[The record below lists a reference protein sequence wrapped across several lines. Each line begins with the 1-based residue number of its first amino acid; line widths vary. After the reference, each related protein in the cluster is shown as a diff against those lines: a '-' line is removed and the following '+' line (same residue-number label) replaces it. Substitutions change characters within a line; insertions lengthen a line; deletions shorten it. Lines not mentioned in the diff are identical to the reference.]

1 MHPDGQ
7 LLGGRYELTSLIATG
22 GMGQVWQARDTVL
35 ERDVAVKV
43 LRSEYTGDPT
53 FLARFRA
60 EAQLAARL
68 VHPNIA
74 TLFDYGEIPPAGPR
88 DEHLAYLVMELVRG
102 ESLSTLLRRDGRLS
116 PERTL
121 DVLRQSAAGLAA
133 AHATGVVHRD
143 IKPGNVLIGADGTVK
158 ITDFGVAVSGS
169 TVPLTQAGQVIGT
182 PHYLSPEQ
190 AQGQRATAA
199 SDVYALGIVGYECL
213 AGHHAFD
220 AESSVQVA
228 LMQIRDD
235 AAPLPDDVPPPVRQL
250 VAAAM
255 VKDPAQRF
263 PDAAAFGA
271 AIDDVRAGRP
281 LQPAD
286 RTTVLPAAGGA
297 APSPSTRVMPAVG
310 GAATA
315 VGVGAA
321 GVGAGAAGSG
331 PERARE
337 SRRRRLLLPL
347 LGALIAAALAV
358 AGFQLLGDDATDTST
373 TTPTTSAEQTAPTT
387 STAEETTAPSAVLVE
402 VDPDDYLGRRIG
414 DVEADLIG
422 LSLSV
427 RAVPQQTADADEGA
441 VLAVSPAGELAQ
453 GAVVTVTYATAPPTP
468 TPTSSPTDDGDED
481 EPDESGG
488 NGTGGGGSGTEGG
501 GNGDQGNQGN
511 RDQGGGDQG
520 SGDDDGQ
527 DDG

>member
-169 TVPLTQAGQVIGT
+169 TVPLTQTGQVIGT

-190 AQGQRATAA
+190 AQGERATAA

-235 AAPLPDDVPPPVRQL
+235 AAPLPDDVPAPVRQL

-255 VKDPAQRF
+255 VKDPARRF

-271 AIDDVRAGRP
+271 AIEDVRAGRP
-281 LQPAD
+281 LQLAD
-286 RTTVLPAAGGA
+286 RTTVLPAAGDA

-315 VGVGAA
+315 AGVGAA
-321 GVGAGAAGSG
+321 GAGAAGLG
-331 PERARE
+331 PERERE
-337 SRRRRLLLPL
+337 GRRRRLLLPL
-347 LGALIAAALAV
+347 LGVLIAAAVAV
-358 AGFQLLGDDATDTST
+358 AGFQLLGDDGTDTST
-373 TTPTTSAEQTAPTT
+373 TTPTTSAEPTSSPTPTT
-387 STAEETTAPSAVLVE
+387 EETTIPSAVLVE
-402 VDPDDYLGRRIG
+402 VDADDYLGRRIG

-422 LSLSV
+422 LGLSV
-427 RAVPQQTADADEGA
+427 NAVPRETADDDEGA
-441 VLAVSPAGELAQ
+441 VLAVAPDGELAE
-453 GAVVTVTYATAPPTP
+453 GTLVTVTYATAPPTP
-468 TPTSSPTDDGDED
+468 TLTATSTPTDGDEDEADED
-481 EPDESGG
+481 EPDEGGG
-488 NGTGGGGSGTEGG
+488 NGTEGG

-511 RDQGGGDQG
+511 GNGNG
-520 SGDDDGQ
+520 GDDDDVSGQ
-527 DDG
+527 GRGNG